1 MAPFDLGH
9 GAVPYLYLTELKLK
23 AVFPILAKSF
33 FISDSCY
40 IQSFSADF
48 GQRESRLN
56 SMPGKCCFS
65 VFFFPFVWSG
75 LWNISFP
82 SHCPTLERWAL
93 LNILFIC
100 VTLLSMVL
108 TWSHVYWCSAPKYT
122 CTDLFYT
129 TRTRVCAGAV
139 CLVKLLHWNHS
150 IYFLNSYFCSSLSPS
165 RLHHHSGV
173 EGSKTLTCCV
183 KSLDFLC
190 NTF

>member
-65 VFFFPFVWSG
+65 VFF
-75 LWNISFP
+75 SF
-82 SHCPTLERWAL
+82 CLEW
-93 LNILFIC
+93 I
-100 VTLLSMVL
+100 VE
-108 TWSHVYWCSAPKYT
+108 
-122 CTDLFYT
+122 
-129 TRTRVCAGAV
+129 
-139 CLVKLLHWNHS
+139 
-150 IYFLNSYFCSSLSPS
+150 YFFS
-165 RLHHHSGV
+165 
-173 EGSKTLTCCV
+173 
-183 KSLDFLC
+183 KSLPHFRTLGFVKHFVYLC
-190 NTF
+190 YVAVHGTNVITCLLMLDAKVHMY